1 MKNSRSDRISSCSGF
16 LLSGSLFLLLL
27 AGCSG
32 GEPEA
37 GGQVESAA
45 AEEAAAES
53 AQPEPG
59 PVAAVAANEN
69 ELPTWKIPNIPKAA
83 EAYYAPDNLHVI
95 AQTQDPDALVAEGRE
110 TGALTYTFTDQ
121 GTDIRRINDHGQDAC
136 SYFLPE
142 AAA

>member
-1 MKNSRSDRISSCSGF
+1 MKNSRSGSMSACSGF
-16 LLSGSLFLLLL
+16 LLSGSLFLLVL

-32 GEPEA
+32 GEPET

-45 AEEAAAES
+45 AEQAAAGS

-95 AQTQDPDALVAEGRE
+95 AQTQDPDAL
-110 TGALTYTFTDQ
+110 
-121 GTDIRRINDHGQDAC
+121 
-136 SYFLPE
+136 
-142 AAA
+142 